1 MQQQGTSACT
11 YEEAEKPVSRLLDDF
26 GPPSSKRYRAAM
38 PFVHLESDVWE
49 LGGDDGEP
57 LNDNRAALS
66 RAHAFG
72 RLRPEVE
79 ELLRRDPSLIAE
91 SARLL
96 IDLNF
101 TPTYIDPICADVGL
115 DLEAAEETAWQHQKP
130 ARARRRPGFRSEVLH
145 GWRNRCAMCGYVF
158 DFCGNL
164 EYFSQDLPGSEGS
177 LQKSLNQRLF
187 ETRVGL
193 VAKLDADLKSVPT
206 EAPEGA
212 GEHSEDGLR
221 WDVARQLHA
230 TVAGMTLDN
239 FLVRPHRQLV
249 EEYALWPAWK
259 KITPEAAEMVAENL
273 AGLPSGHIDS
283 DEDAKR
289 FDLLILRRQLA
300 QLQSDTTVMER
311 IRETVQQ
318 IAAGLVGKNTIPSV
332 VAEHELLEEV
342 ADDNWWIDATLPMLE
357 IARRRLRGLLQ
368 FLDKVRKDPVY
379 IDIQDE
385 LSEAVPIDLPAFA
398 PGIDM
403 DRFRAKAAA
412 YLKAHED
419 HVALQRLRRNK
430 ALTPEDLLALEQM
443 LLQSGAGDDKAIAK
457 AKEDAHGLGLFIRS
471 LVGLDRQA
479 AMEAFGGFL
488 DGTALGGNQIHF
500 VNLIVDELTS
510 NGVVEP
516 ARLYEP
522 PYTDLTARGPEALF
536 SAEQVDNIVS
546 ILDAVKQNATPGAG
560 TGAA

>member
-1 MQQQGTSACT
+1 
-11 YEEAEKPVSRLLDDF
+11 
-26 GPPSSKRYRAAM
+26 
-38 PFVHLESDVWE
+38 
-49 LGGDDGEP
+49 
-57 LNDNRAALS
+57 
-66 RAHAFG
+66 
-72 RLRPEVE
+72 
-79 ELLRRDPSLIAE
+79 
-91 SARLL
+91 
-96 IDLNF
+96 
-101 TPTYIDPICADVGL
+101 
-115 DLEAAEETAWQHQKP
+115 
-130 ARARRRPGFRSEVLH
+130 
-145 GWRNRCAMCGYVF
+145 
-158 DFCGNL
+158 
-164 EYFSQDLPGSEGS
+164 
-177 LQKSLNQRLF
+177 
-187 ETRVGL
+187 
-193 VAKLDADLKSVPT
+193 
-206 EAPEGA
+206 
-212 GEHSEDGLR
+212 
-221 WDVARQLHA
+221 
-230 TVAGMTLDN
+230 MTLDN

-249 EEYALWPAWK
+249 EEYAQWPAWK
-259 KITPEAAEMVAENL
+259 KIAPEAAELVAENL
-273 AGLPSGHIDS
+273 AGLPSGHVDS

-300 QLQSDTTVMER
+300 QLQGDTTVMER
-311 IRETVQQ
+311 IRETLQQ

-332 VAEHELLEEV
+332 VAQQGLLEEV
-342 ADDNWWIDATLPMLE
+342 ASDDWWIDVTLPMLE
-357 IARRRLRGLLQ
+357 VARRRLRGLLQ
-368 FLDKVRKDPVY
+368 FLDKIRKDPVY

-385 LSEAVPIDLPAFA
+385 LSDAVPIDLPAFA

-430 ALTPEDLLALEQM
+430 ALTPEDLVSLEQM
-443 LLQSGAGDDKAIAK
+443 LLDSGAGDDKAIAK

-488 DGTALGGNQIHF
+488 DGTALSANQIHF

-546 ILDAVKQNATPGAG
+546 ILDAVKQNAAPGAG